1 MLVLRVEGRVGV
13 REGGLWAVVAAVSTA
28 RHGNRI
34 VAASPWR
41 TNHQDAE
48 TKEEGVAED
57 PRIEALVKMAE
68 AHPKDSRP
76 RFGLAMEYEK
86 AERWEDAV
94 HALREYL
101 ALADDEGNAYGRLGK
116 ALRALGREE
125 EAKAAYRDGIEAA
138 TRHSHP
144 TMVAE
149 FEEVLE
155 EWDHA

>member
-1 MLVLRVEGRVGV
+1 
-13 REGGLWAVVAAVSTA
+13 
-28 RHGNRI
+28 
-34 VAASPWR
+34 
-41 TNHQDAE
+41 
-48 TKEEGVAED
+48 VAED

-68 AHPKDSRP
+68 AHPTDSRP

-94 HALREYL
+94 RALREYL

-116 ALRALGREE
+116 ALRALGREQ
-125 EAKAAYRDGIEAA
+125 EAKAAYRSGIEAA

>member
-1 MLVLRVEGRVGV
+1 M
-13 REGGLWAVVAAVSTA
+13 
-28 RHGNRI
+28 
-34 VAASPWR
+34 
-41 TNHQDAE
+41 
-48 TKEEGVAED
+48 AED
-57 PRIEALVKMAE
+57 PRIEALVRMAE

-94 HALREYL
+94 RALREYL
-101 ALADDEGNAYGRLGK
+101 SLADDEGNAHGRLGK
-116 ALRALGREE
+116 ALRALGRDE
-125 EAKAAYRDGIEAA
+125 EAKAAYREGIEAA
-138 TRHSHP
+138 TRHHHP

>member
-1 MLVLRVEGRVGV
+1 MKNSRQQRPGV
-13 REGGLWAVVAAVSTA
+13 REGGLRAVVAAVSTA
-28 RHGNRI
+28 RHENRI
-34 VAASPWR
+34 VAALPCR
-41 TNHQDAE
+41 TNHQDAG

-68 AHPKDSRP
+68 AHPRDSRP

-94 HALREYL
+94 RALREYL

-116 ALRALGREE
+116 ALRALGRDA

>member
-1 MLVLRVEGRVGV
+1 M
-13 REGGLWAVVAAVSTA
+13 
-28 RHGNRI
+28 
-34 VAASPWR
+34 
-41 TNHQDAE
+41 
-48 TKEEGVAED
+48 AED

-68 AHPKDSRP
+68 AHPRDSRP

-94 HALREYL
+94 RALREYL
-101 ALADDEGNAYGRLGK
+101 SLADDEGNAHGRLGK
-116 ALRALGREE
+116 ALRALGRDQ

-155 EWDHA
+155 EWDYA